1 MRQVG
6 PPTQFWCHC
15 CILVDTHNS
24 KGSSTSLQTVI
35 LWEPSPQGLLSTKQQ
50 QVKTHGNDCQR
61 LSELQSART
70 EGHALPFDYSLVFPS
85 CSSSHMTSKDH
96 FNSLLAVFVYLS
108 VTFHTMFGYKLSRR
122 KLKFSG
128 ISDCENN
135 FSALKVHGKQF
146 NVHKI
151 RALFPVA
158 KIQ

>member
-1 MRQVG
+1 
-6 PPTQFWCHC
+6 
-15 CILVDTHNS
+15 
-24 KGSSTSLQTVI
+24 
-35 LWEPSPQGLLSTKQQ
+35 
-50 QVKTHGNDCQR
+50 
-61 LSELQSART
+61 
-70 EGHALPFDYSLVFPS
+70 
-85 CSSSHMTSKDH
+85 MTSKDH